1 MPPGEVPPVLGGH
14 RVLNEDQSVPQGCLL
29 KSCLPG
35 CYKLFFVLNVIVI
48 FSLGVAGINDTS
60 SQTAYP
66 GQLEDTGWSDKSS
79 GVAKV
84 RCCSFFSL
92 SFFMA
97 GIW

>member
-1 MPPGEVPPVLGGH
+1 MFAWA
-14 RVLNEDQSVPQGCLL
+14 
-29 KSCLPG
+29 LP
-35 CYKLFFVLNVIVI
+35 LNVIDI
-48 FSLGVAGINDTS
+48 FLLGVAGINDTS

-84 RCCSFFSL
+84 RCCSFFSF

-97 GIW
+97 EKW

>member
-1 MPPGEVPPVLGGH
+1 M
-14 RVLNEDQSVPQGCLL
+14 NEEQSIPQGCLL

-35 CYKLFFVLNVIVI
+35 RYKLFFVLNVLVI
-48 FSLGVAGINDTS
+48 FLLGVAGINETS
-60 SQTAYP
+60 SQTVYK

-84 RCCSFFSL
+84 RCCSFFSF

-97 GIW
+97 GNW